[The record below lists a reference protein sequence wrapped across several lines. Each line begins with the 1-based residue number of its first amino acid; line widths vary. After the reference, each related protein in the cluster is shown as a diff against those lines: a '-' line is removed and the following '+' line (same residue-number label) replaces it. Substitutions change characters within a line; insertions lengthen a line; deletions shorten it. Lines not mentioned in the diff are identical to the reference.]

1 MNRDPKAWARLGQAL
16 AHTRQAQGLRQEDV
30 AERADVSLKSVQ
42 AAERGDVPKARMP
55 ITLAPIA
62 RVIGWPP
69 GAVNSVLEGGDV
81 PGGWADTPVQ
91 KLVDEERLGEILT
104 NSMVRNMDGATASE
118 IKAATAAALDA
129 LRREGLI

>member
-30 AERADVSLKSVQ
+30 AERAGVSLKSVQ

-62 RVIGWPP
+62 KVIGWPP
-69 GAVNSVLEGGDV
+69 GAVNTVLEGGEV
-81 PGGWADTPVQ
+81 PGGWTDTPVQ
-91 KLVDEERLGEILT
+91 KLIDEERLGEILT
-104 NSMVRNMDGATASE
+104 NSMVRHIDATTPE
-118 IKAATAAALDA
+118 IKAATEAALDA